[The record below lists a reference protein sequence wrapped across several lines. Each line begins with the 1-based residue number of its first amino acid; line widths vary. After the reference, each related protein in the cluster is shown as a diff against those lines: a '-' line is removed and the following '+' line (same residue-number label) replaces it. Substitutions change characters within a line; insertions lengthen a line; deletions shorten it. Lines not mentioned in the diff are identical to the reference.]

1 MMVTIALR
9 KTDII
14 SGIILGIIIAIFSF
28 AVLKNL
34 EYLIPLPNF
43 LVKSLWL
50 VLIVTPL
57 LIFSWII
64 ITYNLGRRWPTFYQ
78 FGKFIIIGF
87 SNTAIDFGVLNFLM
101 YVSGTDRGILFS
113 VFKGVSFLL
122 AVTNSYLWNKFWT
135 FENSRLEKWER
146 EFIKFLAVSGT
157 AFLINVGIASFI
169 VNLLEPLPGIS
180 PTLWANFGAFVSL
193 VFTIAWTFLGYKF
206 FVFKGT

>member
-1 MMVTIALR
+1 MVTIALR

-14 SGIILGIIIAIFSF
+14 SGMILGFIIAIFSF

-34 EYLIPLPNF
+34 EYVIPLPNF
-43 LVKSLWL
+43 LVRSLWL
-50 VLIVTPL
+50 IIVVMPL
-57 LIFSWII
+57 LIICWIT
-64 ITYNLGRRWPTFYQ
+64 ITYNLGRKWPTFYQ

-101 YVSGTDRGILFS
+101 YVSGAERGILFS
-113 VFKGVSFLL
+113 VFKGMSFLL

-135 FENSRLEKWER
+135 FGNNGADQWKK

-169 VNLLEPLPGIS
+169 VNFLKPLPGIS
-180 PTLWANFGAFVSL
+180 LTLWANFGAFVSL
-193 VFTIAWTFLGYKF
+193 VLTISWTFLGYKF
-206 FVFKGT
+206 FVFRIP

>member
-193 VFTIAWTFLGYKF
+193 VFTIAWTFFGYKF

>member
-1 MMVTIALR
+1 MVTIALR

-34 EYLIPLPNF
+34 EYVIPLPNF
-43 LVKSLWL
+43 ILKSLWSIL
-50 VLIVTPL
+50 VVIPV
-57 LIFSWII
+57 LIFSLII

-101 YVSGTDRGILFS
+101 YVSSIDRGILFS
-113 VFKGVSFLL
+113 VFKGISFLL
-122 AVTNSYLWNKFWT
+122 AVTNSYFWNKYWT
-135 FENSRLEKWER
+135 FEKNRTDQWGR
-146 EFIKFLAVSGT
+146 EFFKFAAVSGS

-169 VNLLEPLPGIS
+169 VNFLKPLAGIS

-193 VFTIAWTFLGYKF
+193 VFTIMWTFLGYKF
-206 FVFKGT
+206 IVFK